1 MAFDA
6 DTGKLLWEFQ
16 TPSAIN
22 GSPIT
27 WEKDGKQYITVNS
40 GIGGVYAM
48 FVEDARLTHVPAGGT
63 VWTFK
68 LFEEFPQRSASSN

>member
-1 MAFDA
+1 M
-6 DTGKLLWEFQ
+6 WEFQ
-16 TPSAIN
+16 TPSSIN

-48 FVEDARLTHVPAGGT
+48 HVEHAPSRTSPPGGT